1 MAELAAVA
9 QGRGLGHVQNGVVDI
24 GVAAG
29 LYAADGVG
37 VVLGLGKEF
46 CRRAGRAFGIEH
58 IYAGTASGR
67 AGKGIGVDGD
77 EYVCIACTAFGNAY
91 AQWDKDVFVARHE
104 YVVTQ
109 GFEAFFGFAGDGEY
123 DVFFFEAARAD
134 CARVFAA
141 MTGVDHNHRTA
152 VAAAAAIAFRGRGV
166 VCDIGIRTL
175 FGDIAV
181 EQGHHRVVG
190 ICAVRIEV
198 DNQAVFEV
206 ADGCECEDLRMG
218 ALFEVDDNTHCVGS
232 ILTGANAADKR
243 VVRQHFAGNAL
254 QDAVDFRSLNIH
266 DQPAGVVQHKM
277 LVFHRVVALKGNAC
291 VGVRR
296 PNADGKELRRRG
308 RFGQCGTNGRE
319 GEK

>member
-1 MAELAAVA
+1 M
-9 QGRGLGHVQNGVVDI
+9 
-24 GVAAG
+24 
-29 LYAADGVG
+29 
-37 VVLGLGKEF
+37 
-46 CRRAGRAFGIEH
+46 
-58 IYAGTASGR
+58 
-67 AGKGIGVDGD
+67 DGD

-109 GFEAFFGFAGDGEY
+109 GFKAFFGFACNGEY
-123 DVFFFEAARAD
+123 NVFFFEAARAD
-134 CARVFAA
+134 CAGVFAA
-141 MTGVDHNHRTA
+141 MTGVNHNHRAA
-152 VAAAAAIAFRGRGV
+152 VATTAAIAFRSRGV

-206 ADGCECEDLRMG
+206 ADGCECEDLRMS
-218 ALFEVDDNTHCVGS
+218 ALFEVDNDTHGVGR

-243 VVRQHFAGNAL
+243 VIRQYFAGNAL